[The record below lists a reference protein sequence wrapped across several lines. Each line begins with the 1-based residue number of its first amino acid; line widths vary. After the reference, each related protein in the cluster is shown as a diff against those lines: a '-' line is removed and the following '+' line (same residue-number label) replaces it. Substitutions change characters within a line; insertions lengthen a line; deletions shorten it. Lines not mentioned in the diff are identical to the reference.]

1 MSSSAT
7 KDVQKVSISQRCEIT
22 KDKGAKEG
30 WRLSE
35 AGNKKVEGISLAPSL
50 SFTSLHL
57 PSLMLFW
64 DFYPPHYFVYTVS
77 SLTPFLPPSPGI
89 SFNPEAEGRIILT
102 ADGVLHTA
110 SVTPEGCRLMEAVK
124 D

>member
-7 KDVQKVSISQRCEIT
+7 KDAQKVSISHRCEIT

-30 WRLSE
+30 WRLTE

-64 DFYPPHYFVYTVS
+64 GTSVSPP
-77 SLTPFLPPSPGI
+77 PFLPASPGI
-89 SFNPEAEGRIILT
+89 SFNPEAEGRIILP
-102 ADGVLHTA
+102 ADRVLHTA
-110 SVTPEGCRLMEAVK
+110 SVTLEGYH
-124 D
+124 